1 GQYIAFLSNGSLVRG
16 QVFIDLWLA
25 DARTGKRIARLVKST
40 FDPSYEELQILY
52 SQSAFSP
59 DSKRLAFTAL
69 GEGKEVLYILDV
81 ATHRRI
87 ARIALPLDGITSPS
101 WSPDARQIVFSGDH
115 GGITDLY
122 VINADGSGLRQ
133 LTNDKYGDLQPQWSP
148 DGSTIAFA
156 TDRGDGVD
164 LAQLH
169 FPKMRIALYHLR
181 DGSIDV
187 LPGQSGLNI
196 NPMWAPDGKSIAF
209 VSNRTGIEN
218 LFLADLTTGE
228 EHQLTHVVGG
238 VSAITEVS
246 PAISWAQGTD
256 RLVYTYYSDGNYSIW
271 AVDHPRALIARPNG
285 AGEQTVALHGGSGG
299 GGGASAGS
307 ARVAPTPGDLVPNG
321 IDAAPS
327 EASRAES
334 APAGDLP
341 ADTVA
346 HARAPVTVEALL
358 DSADL
363 TLPDTTTFKRYR
375 YRVRF
380 APDYVARPSV
390 GYATDD
396 FGSGVYGG
404 TAIVLSDMTGNNQL
418 AFAGAV

>member
-101 WSPDARQIVFSGDH
+101 WSPDARQIVFSTDH
-115 GGITDLY
+115 
-122 VINADGSGLRQ
+122 
-133 LTNDKYGDLQPQWSP
+133 
-148 DGSTIAFA
+148 
-156 TDRGDGVD
+156 GDGVD

-285 AGEQTVALHGGSGG
+285 PADQTVALHGGSGG
-299 GGGASAGS
+299 SGGASAG
-307 ARVAPTPGDLVPNG
+307 VAHVTPTPGDLVPNG

-334 APAGDLP
+334 APAGD
-341 ADTVA
+341 
-346 HARAPVTVEALL
+346 
-358 DSADL
+358 
-363 TLPDTTTFKRYR
+363 
-375 YRVRF
+375 
-380 APDYVARPSV
+380 
-390 GYATDD
+390 
-396 FGSGVYGG
+396 
-404 TAIVLSDMTGNNQL
+404 
-418 AFAGAV
+418 